1 MIHLARAAMR
11 GPQSAGVWVALA
23 GVLGLLLLP
32 LLYLAGALLAL
43 VALQAGLPRALRV
56 AALPALAVVLVDRF
70 IGTGAAPLALL
81 VVWGPLLAAGALVG
95 ARASLAD
102 GLLLLGALG
111 AGGVAATYVLVENPT
126 AQWQDALQRFIEV
139 AEPDDPAALNALV
152 PELASLMTGAVTA
165 AFVLA
170 GAGALTLARHWQ
182 AALYRPGAFAAEF
195 RRLRLGRVIATALLG
210 VAVLA
215 AAGGERATNILMP
228 LAAVSLFQG
237 LAVCHAVVP
246 AARWRT
252 GALGVVYILMAVLPQ
267 WALLVSLLGAADNWL
282 NVRRRLGGSGPA
294 A

>member
-111 AGGVAATYVLVENPT
+111 AGGVAATYALVENPT
-126 AQWQDALQRFIEV
+126 AQWQGALQRFIEM

-152 PELASLMTGAVTA
+152 PELASLMTGAVAA

>member
-1 MIHLARAAMR
+1 MIHLARAVMR

-56 AALPALAVVLVDRF
+56 AALPALAVVVVDRL
-70 IGTGAAPLALL
+70 IGTGAAPLALV
-81 VVWGPLLAAGALVG
+81 VVWGPLLASGALVG

-102 GLLLLGALG
+102 GLLLLAALG
-111 AGGVAATYVLVENPT
+111 VGGVAATFALVENPA
-126 AQWQDALQRFIEV
+126 AQWQSALQRFIEL
-139 AEPDDPAALNALV
+139 AQPEDPAALNALV
-152 PELASLMTGAVTA
+152 PELAALMTGAVAA
-165 AFVLA
+165 AFVLS

-182 AALYRPGAFAAEF
+182 AALYRPGAFTAEF
-195 RRLRLGRVIATALLG
+195 RRLRLGRVMATGVLG
-210 VAVLA
+210 AAVLA
-215 AAGGERATNILMP
+215 AAGGEWATNIVMP

-237 LAVCHAVVP
+237 LAVCHAVLP

-252 GALGVVYILMAVLPQ
+252 GALGVVYVLMAVLPQ

-294 A
+294 V

>member
-1 MIHLARAAMR
+1 MIHLARAVMR
-11 GPQSAGVWVALA
+11 GPQSAAVWVALA

-56 AALPALAVVLVDRF
+56 AALPALAVVVVDRL
-70 IGTGAAPLALL
+70 IGTGAAPLALV
-81 VVWGPLLAAGALVG
+81 VVWGPLLASGALVG

-102 GLLLLGALG
+102 GLLLLAALG
-111 AGGVAATYVLVENPT
+111 VGGVAATFALVENPS
-126 AQWQDALQRFIEV
+126 AQWQSALQRFIEL
-139 AEPDDPAALNALV
+139 AQPEDPAVLNALV
-152 PELASLMTGAVTA
+152 PELAALMTGAVAA

-182 AALYRPGAFAAEF
+182 AALYRPGAFTAEF
-195 RRLRLGRVIATALLG
+195 RRLRLGRVMATGVLG
-210 VAVLA
+210 AAVLA
-215 AAGGERATNILMP
+215 AAGGEWATNIVMP

-237 LAVCHAVVP
+237 LAVCHAVLP

-252 GALGVVYILMAVLPQ
+252 GALGVVYVLMAVLPQ

-294 A
+294 V